1 MYGGGVLESYMQ
13 RVADAMSDQTWNEMK
28 EKTLLQAAL
37 MEVANCGK
45 CYMRRF
51 ADGGDLNTF
60 HKAKINDA
68 ICTLAWIFIF
78 ELVRRIRYLSIALRR
93 SM

>member
-1 MYGGGVLESYMQ
+1 VLESYMQ
-13 RVADAMSDQTWNEMK
+13 RVAGAMSDHTWNEMK

-37 MEVANCGK
+37 MEVANCSK

-60 HKAKINDA
+60 LKAKIDDA
-68 ICTLAWIFIF
+68 IGTVSLDLYF
-78 ELVRRIRYLSIALRR
+78 
-93 SM
+93 